1 MNLHLLRSFLTVVE
15 TQNYSR
21 AAELLFVSQSAV
33 SKAVRE
39 LEHQLGL
46 PLLERGGSD
55 GKAQRGVVLTEH
67 GRAVFEHARAIFA
80 LERAASEDVRDRV
93 ELRQGRLRIGAST
106 TVAAY
111 WLPRSLAAFVRRHP
125 ALELELVVGN
135 TDEISRALIDC
146 RIDVGYVEGEVE
158 DARVAAT
165 LWRTEPLRVVASAD
179 AEATPGLGQRAGAA
193 ALAAQTWL
201 LREPGSGT
209 RQAAQ
214 AWFEAQGFAPARSIE
229 VGSNEAIARAVA
241 AGAGIALLPE
251 PVVAD
256 LLAMGRLRAIAPIGR
271 ADATRPL
278 YRLELVNRPQAPAL
292 RAFLALDAQAIA
304 ARSGQRKPGAR

>member
-15 TQNYSR
+15 TQSYSR
-21 AAELLFVSQSAV
+21 AAEALFVSQSAV

-39 LEHQLGL
+39 LEHQLDL
-46 PLLERGGSD
+46 PLMERGAE
-55 GKAQRGVVLTEH
+55 GKSPRGVVLTEH

-111 WLPRSLAAFVRRHP
+111 WLPRTLAAFVRRHP
-125 ALELELVVGN
+125 ALQLELVVGN

-146 RIDVGYVEGEVE
+146 RIDVGYVEGEIE
-158 DARVAAT
+158 DARIAAT
-165 LWRTEPLRVVASAD
+165 LWRTEPLRLIAAADDDASGR
-179 AEATPGLGQRAGAA
+179 PKRINPA
-193 ALAAQTWL
+193 ALAEQTWL

-214 AWFEAQGFAPARSIE
+214 AWFDAQGLVPARVIE

-241 AGAGIALLPE
+241 AGAGVALLPE
-251 PVVAD
+251 TVVAD
-256 LLAMGRLRAIAPIGR
+256 LLAIGRLRTIAAAGGSH
-271 ADATRPL
+271 AATRPL

-292 RAFLALDAQAIA
+292 RAFLALDTDTAQAGRR
-304 ARSGQRKPGAR
+304 RSQG

>member
-1 MNLHLLRSFLTVVE
+1 MNLHLLRSFLTVIE
-15 TQNYSR
+15 TQSYSR
-21 AAELLFVSQSAV
+21 AAEALFVSQSAV

-39 LEHQLGL
+39 LEHQLDL
-46 PLLERGGSD
+46 PLLERGGAD
-55 GKAQRGVVLTEH
+55 GKSQRGVVLTEH

-80 LERAASEDVRDRV
+80 LERAAREDVRDRV

-111 WLPRSLAAFVRRHP
+111 WLPQAIAAFARRHP
-125 ALELELVVGN
+125 ALELELLVGN

-146 RIDVGYVEGEVE
+146 RVDVGYVEGEVA
-158 DARVAAT
+158 DARIAAS
-165 LWRTEPLRVVASAD
+165 LWRTEALRLIAAGDGVA
-179 AEATPGLGQRAGAA
+179 TRNKRMAA
-193 ALAAQTWL
+193 KALVGRTWL

-214 AWFEAQGFAPARSIE
+214 AWFDAQGIVPARVIE
-229 VGSNEAIARAVA
+229 IGSNEAIARAAA

-251 PVVAD
+251 TVVAE
-256 LLAMGRLRAIAPIGR
+256 LLAMGRLRTIALVGG
-271 ADATRPL
+271 ANAATRPL

-292 RAFLALDAQAIA
+292 RAFLALDADPIA
-304 ARSGQRKPGAR
+304 ARAPSQAG